1 MADFSQLNELLLNQI
16 NCGQL
21 SHAYIFRGQQAMEQA
36 LSLAANL
43 YCPHADYGMPC
54 GSCTV
59 CRNILA
65 GTYPDC
71 HIVEP
76 DKGTHRLEG
85 MKTLGAQA
93 GLSSMDN
100 GWKVFIIT
108 QAEKMSVEAANN
120 LLKLL
125 EEPPAQTVFILL
137 TAQPE
142 QLLPTVLSRCQ
153 LFIFTGDLNHR
164 QGEIDDITLND
175 AISLLMELPKM
186 HIYEVLLKAREKEKR
201 DEQRVFLLGLLHALH
216 SAAIGKISL
225 PMAYASILRSATMV
239 ESSLELIDNNVNQK
253 LLMDVV
259 LLRLWQNCER

>member
-1 MADFSQLNELLLNQI
+1 MTDFLPLNELLLTQI

-43 YCPHADYGMPC
+43 NCPNASHGMPC
-54 GSCTV
+54 GGCSV

-76 DKGTHRLEG
+76 DKGTHRIEG
-85 MKTLGAQA
+85 MKALGAQA

-108 QAEKMSVEAANN
+108 QAEKMSIEAANN

-125 EEPPAQTVFILL
+125 EEPPSQTIFILL

-153 LFIFTGDLNHR
+153 LFVFTGGFNQE
-164 QGEIDDITLND
+164 QGDIDADILD
-175 AISLLMELPKM
+175 ESVSLLQSLPQM

-201 DEQRVFLLGLLHALH
+201 EEQRIFLLGLLHALH
-216 SAAIGKISL
+216 GAAIGEIAL
-225 PMAYASILRSATMV
+225 PMAYASILRSATMI

-259 LLRLWQNCER
+259 LLRLWQNSER

>member
-1 MADFSQLNELLLNQI
+1 
-16 NCGQL
+16 
-21 SHAYIFRGQQAMEQA
+21 
-36 LSLAANL
+36 
-43 YCPHADYGMPC
+43 
-54 GSCTV
+54 
-59 CRNILA
+59 
-65 GTYPDC
+65 
-71 HIVEP
+71 
-76 DKGTHRLEG
+76 
-85 MKTLGAQA
+85 
-93 GLSSMDN
+93 MDN

-216 SAAIGKISL
+216 GAAIGEISL

>member
-1 MADFSQLNELLLNQI
+1 
-16 NCGQL
+16 
-21 SHAYIFRGQQAMEQA
+21 
-36 LSLAANL
+36 
-43 YCPHADYGMPC
+43 
-54 GSCTV
+54 
-59 CRNILA
+59 
-65 GTYPDC
+65 
-71 HIVEP
+71 
-76 DKGTHRLEG
+76 
-85 MKTLGAQA
+85 
-93 GLSSMDN
+93 MDN

-186 HIYEVLLKAREKEKR
+186 LSMKFFSKPEKR
-201 DEQRVFLLGLLHALH
+201 KNETNNESFYWDYCMLYIVRL
-216 SAAIGKISL
+216 IGKISL

-259 LLRLWQNCER
+259 LFTVCGRIVSCKLKYCLFWEY